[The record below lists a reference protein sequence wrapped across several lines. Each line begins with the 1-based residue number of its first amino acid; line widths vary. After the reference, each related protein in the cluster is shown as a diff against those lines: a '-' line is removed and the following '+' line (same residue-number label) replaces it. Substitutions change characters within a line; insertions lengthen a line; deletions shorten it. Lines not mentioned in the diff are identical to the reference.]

1 MVEIE
6 HLSTLKIMLNV
17 TNLSKTLEQK
27 KILTSVDLTVK
38 EGQVIAITG
47 PSGSGK
53 TTLLNLLLGVS
64 EPDGGQILLDGIE
77 YSNLSEGKRRK
88 FRLNNIGIVDQNNS
102 LIDEIS
108 CKQNIELVARMAQGR
123 RKADIISSKIL
134 SALRMAEYAERMPFN
149 LSGGERQRINIAC
162 ALANHPKMLVADE
175 PTSSLDDESA
185 ATVMKAFQGIAR
197 KNNAVVIIVTHDY
210 RVKKYADKAY
220 DIRELDNGSQ
230 YYDN

>member
-1 MVEIE
+1 
-6 HLSTLKIMLNV
+6 MLNV

-123 RKADIISSKIL
+123 RKADIISS
-134 SALRMAEYAERMPFN
+134 
-149 LSGGERQRINIAC
+149 
-162 ALANHPKMLVADE
+162 
-175 PTSSLDDESA
+175 
-185 ATVMKAFQGIAR
+185 
-197 KNNAVVIIVTHDY
+197 
-210 RVKKYADKAY
+210 
-220 DIRELDNGSQ
+220 
-230 YYDN
+230 